1 MEHSYIDYQ
10 YNHCLFLSIFV
21 GIIDAVKFSRS
32 LDSCRRS
39 YDNSTP
45 KCHEL
50 FRGPR
55 RRSLSNIINVLH
67 VSKPIPN
74 FQFDCVPP
82 VVNVAQR
89 KPLGHLSA
97 MLMHELGLNLRYNPL
112 YTFFKRTRHQ
122 FLLLARDVIMSGQLT
137 P

>member
-1 MEHSYIDYQ
+1 MSSLLEQTIDRLATKDVCHTSTT
-10 YNHCLFLSIFV
+10 NIFQRSFFNIFE
-21 GIIDAVKFSRS
+21 GIKDAVF
-32 LDSCRRS
+32 
-39 YDNSTP
+39 
-45 KCHEL
+45 L
-50 FRGPR
+50 FQNQSP
-55 RRSLSNIINVLH
+55 S
-67 VSKPIPN
+67 

-82 VVNVAQR
+82 VVNVAHR

-97 MLMHELGLNLRYNPL
+97 MLGHELRHELRLNLRYNPL